1 MHVFS
6 LTVQVGGRVPLS
18 PLGGQAGTG
27 AAAGSG
33 ALSAGALLPLREG
46 SPRGGAGRARFPPP
60 RASRPPRVRW
70 LRGSSA
76 LRGPQEGLLLE
87 GGAGLKNCEEST
99 SRASLDASL
108 LLKDGRGAPPSAD
121 ASEAAAGEP
130 APLRGGC
137 CMLARPVSSAWQGA
151 PAGDGRL
158 RTWSSAPGV
167 GHTGRGAAAWGRA
180 DLGDSGWGCS

>member
-6 LTVQVGGRVPLS
+6 LTVQVGG
-18 PLGGQAGTG
+18 
-27 AAAGSG
+27 
-33 ALSAGALLPLREG
+33 EG
-46 SPRGGAGRARFPPP
+46 SSLAAGRANRHGRCGRIGSALCGRARRGESTLPAPQGFPPP
-60 RASRPPRVRW
+60 GVRW

-87 GGAGLKNCEEST
+87 GVAGLKNCEEST

-108 LLKDGRGAPPSAD
+108 LLKDGRGAPPSTGAAAD
-121 ASEAAAGEP
+121 ASKATAGEP
-130 APLRGGC
+130 APLWGGC

-151 PAGDGRL
+151 PAGGGRL
-158 RTWSSAPGV
+158 RTWSSALGG

>member
-18 PLGGQAGTG
+18 PLGGQTGTG

-60 RASRPPRVRW
+60 RASRPPGCGGCGAARPFVGLRRVYCSR
-70 LRGSSA
+70 
-76 LRGPQEGLLLE
+76 

-158 RTWSSAPGV
+158 RTWSSAPPG

>member
-6 LTVQVGGRVPLS
+6 LTVQVRGRVPLS

-33 ALSAGALLPLREG
+33 ALSAGAL
-46 SPRGGAGRARFPPP
+46 GRARRGESTLPAPQGFAPPG
-60 RASRPPRVRW
+60 VRW

-108 LLKDGRGAPPSAD
+108 LLKDGRGAPPSAEP
-121 ASEAAAGEP
+121 SEAAAGEP

-158 RTWSSAPGV
+158 RTWSSAPGG